1 MTSIVDLEKAALRAF
16 EPPKKLSLSEWAD
29 NYAFLSAESSAEG
42 GRWRTLPYQKGIMDA
57 ITDPLVEQVTVM
69 KSARVGYSKILNHVI
84 GFHVHQDP
92 APIMLVQPTIEDAQ
106 GYSKEEI
113 APMLRDTP
121 VLKGLVSE
129 AKAKDGANTILQK
142 QFPGGTLS
150 LVGANSPRGFRRVS
164 RRIVLFDEVDGYP
177 PSAGAEGDQ
186 IKLGIRRTEYYWN
199 RKIVS
204 GSTPTVKDF
213 SRIEK
218 MFEMSDMRRYYVP
231 CPDCGH
237 MQYLKWSNIKWVDG
251 DPSTASYKCEKCG
264 ELIPH
269 SKKRWMVE
277 RGEWRATN
285 ASAGRHV
292 GFHIWAAYSYS
303 PNAAWS
309 NLVEEFLE
317 AKHDAEQLKTFVNT
331 ILGEVWEDE
340 YASKISG
347 ESLQQRAA
355 EEKYKQSVPPAEV
368 LFLVCGTDCRDDRLS
383 ASVWGVAR
391 DEEMYLVDRVVLHG
405 SPSRSEVWKQLDEV
419 LQKPYETEDGRKL
432 KVEVCAID
440 SGGHHTQEVYQYA
453 RERAAMGVIAI
464 KGMNQK
470 GKPPLGK
477 ASKVDIN
484 FQGKAL
490 KKGAQLFPVGVD
502 GVKSLLFGRLKHND
516 PGPGYLHFYP
526 TVGATYFSEL
536 TAERQVLKYKNGF
549 PERVWVKKSQ
559 SPNEALDEMVYA
571 YAALHRLYQKFD
583 RRTIWDQFERR
594 NEPKQPAQ
602 LGSEQ
607 QKRPKRRNFVQ
618 RW

>member
-1 MTSIVDLEKAALRAF
+1 MSNIELLERKALLAF
-16 EPPKKLSLSEWAD
+16 KPPKKLTLSEWAD
-29 NYAFLSAESSAEG
+29 ENAFLSAESSAEG
-42 GRWRTLPYQKGIMDA
+42 GRWRTLPYQKGMMDA
-57 ITDPLVEQVTVM
+57 ITDPAVEQVTVM

-84 GFHVHQDP
+84 GYHIHQDP

-177 PSAGAEGDQ
+177 PSAGSEGDQ

-213 SRIEK
+213 SRIQRMYEQSNAQR
-218 MFEMSDMRRYYVP
+218 FFVP
-231 CPDCGH
+231 CPHCNH
-237 MQYLKWSNIKWVDG
+237 MQYLRWAQIKWFD
-251 DPSTASYKCEKCG
+251 DDASTACYECEKCN
-264 ELIPH
+264 EHIPH
-269 SKKRWMVE
+269 AKKRWMVE
-277 RGEWRATN
+277 RGEWRETKPGN
-285 ASAGRHV
+285 GKHV

-340 YASKISG
+340 YASKVSG
-347 ESLQQRAA
+347 DSLMQRAA
-355 EEKYKQSVPPAEV
+355 EEKYKQGSPPAEV
-368 LFLVCGTDCRDDRLS
+368 LLLTCGCDCQDDRLS
-383 ASVWGVAR
+383 MSVWGVAR
-391 DEEMYLVDRVVLHG
+391 DEEMYLVDRIVLHG
-405 SPSRSEVWKQLDEV
+405 SPSRPEVWKQLDEV

-432 KVEVCAID
+432 NIEVCCID
-440 SGGHHTQEVYQYA
+440 SGGHHTQEVYGYA

-464 KGMNQK
+464 KGMNVK

-484 FQGKAL
+484 FKGRAMKN
-490 KKGAQLFPVGVD
+490 GAQLFPVGVD
-502 GVKSLLFGRLKHND
+502 GVKSLLFGR
-516 PGPGYLHFYP
+516 
-526 TVGATYFSEL
+526 
-536 TAERQVLKYKNGF
+536 
-549 PERVWVKKSQ
+549 
-559 SPNEALDEMVYA
+559 EMVYA
-571 YAALHRLYQKFD
+571 YAALHRLYQKYD
-583 RRTIWDQFERR
+583 RRSIWEQFERR
-594 NEPKQPAQ
+594 NEPNKASQ
-602 LGSEQ
+602 LGSKQ
-607 QKRPKRRNFVQ
+607 QKRPKRRNFVSS
-618 RW
+618 W